1 MSAILWY
8 MSEKK
13 NRRGFFFL
21 LLIRVFGQL
30 MCLSTNSM
38 GLEVNDYISLNDYHI
53 ISNHLSR
60 S

>member
-8 MSEKK
+8 MPEKK
-13 NRRGFFFL
+13 NIRGFFLL

-38 GLEVNDYISLNDYHI
+38 GLEVNDYISLQ
-53 ISNHLSR
+53 
-60 S
+60 